1 MRNGRFLSF
10 TTCSLSDNLT
20 KKPWFAGAFFC
31 YDFSIMPNLLIA
43 NETDNGYSWT
53 LTSRLGQMLRE
64 IEFLYGERDKS
75 YTLLGIEFQ
84 KDSPCNWYPGNCKHV
99 IIQLSL
105 SSQTNLPC
113 ALFEL
118 AHEAVHLLS
127 PQGKQVANHLEEGL
141 ATFYSWHYMKKTLN
155 LDYSHHGTKKYQTA
169 ALMVQKL
176 LSLRADFFIEARKF
190 EPIISKISASLIM
203 QLCPEFDEDMAQIL
217 TSSFYPTYAPSIV
230 SP

>member
-1 MRNGRFLSF
+1 M
-10 TTCSLSDNLT
+10 
-20 KKPWFAGAFFC
+20 
-31 YDFSIMPNLLIA
+31 
-43 NETDNGYSWT
+43 
-53 LTSRLGQMLRE
+53 
-64 IEFLYGERDKS
+64 
-75 YTLLGIEFQ
+75 
-84 KDSPCNWYPGNCKHV
+84 

-190 EPIISKISASLIM
+190 EPIISKISASLIL
-203 QLCPEFDEDMAQIL
+203 QLCPDFDEDMAQIL